1 MEKDSPSKPSVAEL
15 AGRFRGHILPMPTS
29 NDEFRRRP
37 PCSLKLQNQKDDNE
51 ESDKTTVSAKPFKVK
66 VKSSPIIEKLQANLA
81 LSPTALL
88 PSPKSPEA
96 KIPSAPLSPTTPCSP
111 TSPNL
116 RPSHLSS
123 EDEDPVS
130 FSDPPEGTTLP
141 SINKTRARLSFKR
154 RPPTRQ
160 HRRSAGEESGAFG
173 SAMSPCELYSP
184 NENGDK
190 DQAFNSPA
198 EEAGNGLPAS
208 LKEAEE
214 KDKDCEKTEDE
225 VAADDKR
232 RDPEE
237 DQEAETLEE
246 KPSEPSPA
254 KPIEGDIT
262 AGEGQAEAA
271 MEEGENDR
279 V

>member
-1 MEKDSPSKPSVAEL
+1 
-15 AGRFRGHILPMPTS
+15 
-29 NDEFRRRP
+29 
-37 PCSLKLQNQKDDNE
+37 
-51 ESDKTTVSAKPFKVK
+51 
-66 VKSSPIIEKLQANLA
+66 
-81 LSPTALL
+81 
-88 PSPKSPEA
+88 
-96 KIPSAPLSPTTPCSP
+96 
-111 TSPNL
+111 
-116 RPSHLSS
+116 
-123 EDEDPVS
+123 
-130 FSDPPEGTTLP
+130 
-141 SINKTRARLSFKR
+141 
-154 RPPTRQ
+154 
-160 HRRSAGEESGAFG
+160 
-173 SAMSPCELYSP
+173 MSPCELYSP